1 MEASAYLGWHRGRSG
16 VQDWAFWNVK
26 RKDPEILRSHVD
38 LHVGANE
45 GQVAPEGDG
54 LLFENIQRIV
64 LLARN
69 LLKLQLLFLRGRARL
84 MNMCLDRSQKPP
96 VSMFAAWSCKHDD
109 HILADRK
116 ALLCC

>member
-1 MEASAYLGWHRGRSG
+1 MEASAYLDWHRGRSG

-26 RKDPEILRSHVD
+26 RKDPEIFRSHVD

-45 GQVAPEGDG
+45 GQVAPEGDR
-54 LLFENIQRIV
+54 LLFENIQSIV

-69 LLKLQLLFLRGRARL
+69 LLELQLLFLRGRVQL

-96 VSMFAAWSCKHDD
+96 VSMLAARSCKHDD
-109 HILADRK
+109 QLLGDRK